1 LYSKLGALGVINFR
15 LLFYLTLSVF
25 WVWMYFRYSKVFGK
39 IALGIWPVLYIF
51 SMRLYDGLAHCVL
64 ADQLQAQGMVVL
76 LLEYLLYVKNK
87 RLDIKN
93 MLCISFAVFLAVG
106 NAFVS
111 VFAIFIIVIGF
122 TAHEIVEIFKEKKET
137 TFKETLKKHLLQYG
151 KLIVI
156 CLCPFIILIGVYI
169 VKGCLYDAY
178 YGIYLINR
186 IYYPIYNTGYG
197 SSIVGTMIGC
207 FDMYFSYVINAVS
220 NFSNLNYYTVF
231 LITTMFVIL
240 TYGLIKKQY
249 IAVVVIFCFTV
260 FCGSR
265 SYAQFHALPYYAVCL
280 MLFSLL
286 VQLIF
291 NKLNNKKIKAMTKYK
306 LILTVGLLII
316 TFPFA
321 YLHFDSL
328 AEYKISKQ
336 ELLFGPKTNLEKQ
349 IADLTVP
356 GDEIYFCSLDTGVL
370 INTQTFP
377 ATASP
382 VCPWIYDAYKEKIF
396 NDLETKKP
404 NVIYYLPNYSVWG
417 YKLNEF
423 APELSEYINTKY
435 KLIDENIYIRK

>member
-1 LYSKLGALGVINFR
+1 
-15 LLFYLTLSVF
+15 
-25 WVWMYFRYSKVFGK
+25 M
-39 IALGIWPVLYIF
+39 
-51 SMRLYDGLAHCVL
+51 L

-106 NAFVS
+106 NAFVA
-111 VFAIFIIVIGF
+111 VFAIFIIVLGF
-122 TAHEIVEIFKEKKET
+122 TTHEVVAIFKERNST
-137 TFKETLKKHLLQYG
+137 NFKTTLKKHLLQYCQ
-151 KLIVI
+151 LVVI
-156 CLCPFIILIGVYI
+156 CLCPFIILFGVYL

-186 IYYPIYNTGYG
+186 VYYPIYISGYG

-231 LITTMFVIL
+231 LIITMFATV

-265 SYAQFHALPYYAVCL
+265 GYVHFHALPYYAVCL

-291 NKLNNKKIKAMTKYK
+291 YKIYNKKIKAMTKYK

-321 YLHFDSL
+321 YLHFDNL

-356 GDEIYFCSLDTGVL
+356 GDEIYFCALDTGVL

-404 NVIYYLPNYSVWG
+404 NVIYYFPNYSVWG